1 LLVGPAASRLGL
13 PSCNNAFAGE
23 CNIALE
29 EAEICTN
36 IDDPRLST
44 P

>member
-1 LLVGPAASRLGL
+1 VFTPLQHPFG
-13 PSCNNAFAGE
+13 GE
-23 CNIALE
+23 CKIALE